1 LTVPGRVD
9 ESGGRIVLVI
19 DFHLHVTRTEEY
31 NEWFL
36 DWMRRLHGERGLDQL
51 RTVLASPEG
60 LLRYMDEQ
68 GIDYVVALAETNTMV
83 TGVSTNDRVAE
94 FCRGSDRLIPFGNIN
109 PYVTYNRTAELEKCV
124 SELGIKGFKLYPTYQ
139 HFYPNENR
147 LFPLYE
153 RAQDLS
159 IPVMIHT
166 GSSVFPGSL
175 MKYGDPLFLDEIAV
189 FFPELKIIQSHAG
202 RGFWYDRAFFLAGL
216 HKNVYMDITGL
227 PPQNLLKYFPDLERN
242 AEKIIFGSDWPGII
256 DIKRNVRA
264 IKELPISPS
273 TKAKILGKNAAAL
286 LGLRNL
292 VG

>member
-1 LTVPGRVD
+1 L
-9 ESGGRIVLVI
+9 GGRIVLII
-19 DFHLHVTRTEEY
+19 DFHLHVTRAEEY

-36 DWMRRLHGERGLDQL
+36 EWMSRLHGERGLGQL

-60 LLRYMDEQ
+60 LLRYMDDQ

-94 FCRGSDRLIPFGNIN
+94 FCRGNDRLIPFGNIN
-109 PYVTYNRTAELEKCV
+109 PYVTFNQVGELERCV

-139 HFYPNENR
+139 HFYPNDNR
-147 LFPLYE
+147 LFSLYE
-153 RAQDLS
+153 RAQELN
-159 IPVMIHT
+159 IPVMVHT
-166 GSSVFPGSL
+166 GSSIFPGSL

-202 RGFWYDRAFFLAGL
+202 RGFWYDRAFFMAGL
-216 HKNVYMDITGL
+216 HENVYMDITGL

-242 AEKIIFGSDWPGII
+242 AGKIIFGSDWPGII

-264 IKELPISPS
+264 IMELPISTS
-273 TKAKILGKNAAAL
+273 TKAKILGENAAAL
-286 LGLRNL
+286 LGIEEIGR
-292 VG
+292 VK

>member
-1 LTVPGRVD
+1 L
-9 ESGGRIVLVI
+9 GGRIVLII
-19 DFHLHVTRTEEY
+19 DFHLHVTRVEEY

-36 DWMRRLHGERGLDQL
+36 EWMSRLHGERGLGQL

-60 LLRYMDEQ
+60 LIQYMDDQ

-94 FCRGSDRLIPFGNIN
+94 FCRGNDRLIPFGNIN
-109 PYVTYNRTAELEKCV
+109 PYVTFNQVGELERCV

-139 HFYPNENR
+139 HFYPNDNR
-147 LFPLYE
+147 LFSLYE
-153 RAQDLS
+153 RAQELN
-159 IPVMIHT
+159 IPVMVHT

-202 RGFWYDRAFFLAGL
+202 RGFWYDRAFFMAGL
-216 HKNVYMDITGL
+216 HENVYMDITGL

-242 AEKIIFGSDWPGII
+242 AGKIIFGSDWPGII

-264 IKELPISPS
+264 IMELPISTS
-273 TKAKILGKNAAAL
+273 TKAKILGENAAAL
-286 LGLRNL
+286 LGIEEIGR
-292 VG
+292 VK